1 MKKKEQKIFV
11 IVMAGLVVLA
21 FFYLQRSDSLLGSW
35 VEQFSEPNWDE
46 VLKRDIVKNSIPVT
60 LLEEQGEKCRVMAD
74 RFDVIIEHPYFI
86 RGKELAQELNY
97 DIDSKTLVLS
107 CDLLENEKSRLNV
120 WYALEE
126 SPKHSK
132 KYQYFITSWNETM
145 SDKTP
150 P

>member
-11 IVMAGLVVLA
+11 IVMAGLVVFA

-35 VEQFSEPNWDE
+35 LEQLSEPNWDE
-46 VLKRDIVKNSIPVT
+46 VLERDIVKNSIPVS
-60 LLEEQGEKCRVMAD
+60 LLDEQEEKCKVMAD
-74 RFDVIIEHPYFI
+74 RFDIIVDHPYFI
-86 RGKELAQELNY
+86 RGKELARELNY

-107 CDLLENEKSRLNV
+107 CDLLEGEKSRLNV

-145 SDKTP
+145 SYKTP